1 MGLNLQLQALT
12 LPSGTEFPGT
22 MQELENLIAEYL
34 AITGDENF
42 SGINYGPTTPAT
54 ADQNKPW
61 FRTDGSNHGL
71 GWYAWDGAIWDR
83 VQVIPQS
90 GKFEDT
96 PVAVAVGQSYYAT
109 DGAGSCVWNGT
120 AWVTADG
127 RQGEVRQVRGTSI
140 SDILAKYPGWA
151 QVTDAVGCTFGVA
164 GTGSTLGFSDRSPET
179 YTGEETHTQSVDE
192 MPSHAHALSDLY
204 SERMSRNDLG
214 IDIFKDGSGGEA
226 PVDRNTDV
234 AGGGTAFN
242 IMQPTWFLYTIQ
254 KL

>member
-22 MQELENLIAEYL
+22 MQDLENLIAEYL

-61 FRTDGSNHGL
+61 FRTDGSFHGI
-71 GWYAWDGAIWDR
+71 GWYAWTGSIWDR
-83 VQVIPQS
+83 VQVLPQS
-90 GKFEDT
+90 GTFASA
-96 PVAVAVGQSYYAT
+96 PVAIGVGQMYFAT
-109 DGAGSCVWNGT
+109 DGAGLCIWNGT

-127 RQGEVRQVRGTSI
+127 RQGEIRMVRGTTLAT
-140 SDILAKYPGWA
+140 ILAKYPGWA

-164 GTGSTLGFSDRSPET
+164 GTGSTHGFSDRVPET
-179 YTGEETHTQSVDE
+179 YLGEEEHLQTVDE
-192 MPSHAHALSDLY
+192 LVSHSHPISGLY
-204 SERMSRNDLG
+204 TERMSRNNLG
-214 IDIFKDGSGGEA
+214 IDVWKDGSGGET
-226 PVDRNTDV
+226 PVARSTDAV
-234 AGGGTAFN
+234 GGGTAFN
-242 IMQPTWFLYTIQ
+242 VMQPTWFLYTIQ